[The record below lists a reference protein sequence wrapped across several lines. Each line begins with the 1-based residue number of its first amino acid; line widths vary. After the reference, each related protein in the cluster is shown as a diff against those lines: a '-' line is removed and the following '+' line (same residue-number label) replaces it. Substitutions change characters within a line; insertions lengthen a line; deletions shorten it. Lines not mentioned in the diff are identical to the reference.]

1 MMAKDLYEIL
11 GVSRSANDT
20 EIKKAYRKLAREYHP
35 DVNKDPGAQD
45 KFKEVQKAYD
55 ILSDTKK
62 KAQYDQFGV
71 TDDQPGAGGF
81 GGGGFGGFSGF
92 GGAESFEDIFDSFFG
107 GGGRQTRRKGGP
119 RQGEDLRYDLEISL
133 EEAAQG
139 VEKKIEIYH
148 LNQCQKCDG
157 TGAKPGTSKTSCSKC
172 NGSGQ
177 VHTVQRTILGSFS
190 QVSACPECR
199 GAGEIIKSPCTNCHG
214 KGLEKQKRQ
223 ISVKIPAGVDSGNRL
238 RVSGEGNHGEG
249 GGPAGD
255 LYVFI
260 SVKSHAYFKREEDSI
275 YLSISLPYV
284 QLVLGTE
291 VTVPTLSGKTK
302 LKVPAGTQPG
312 TMFRLKGKG
321 VAHLQKYGTGD
332 QYVEVNVAIP
342 KTLNS
347 QEKKIVQEL
356 ADLDTKFKANSENEM
371 AFVNKL

>member
-1 MMAKDLYEIL
+1 MAKDLYEIL

-35 DVNKDPGAQD
+35 DVNKNPGAQD

-62 KAQYDQFGV
+62 KAQFDQFGV

-190 QVSACPECR
+190 QVSVCPECR

>member
-1 MMAKDLYEIL
+1 MAKDLYEIL

>member
-1 MMAKDLYEIL
+1 MAKDLYEIL
-11 GVSRSANDT
+11 GVSRSANEA

-81 GGGGFGGFSGF
+81 GGGGFGGF

-107 GGGRQTRRKGGP
+107 GGGRQSRRKGGP

-148 LNQCQKCDG
+148 LNKCQKCEG
-157 TGAKPGTSKTSCSKC
+157 SGAKPGTSKTSCAKC

-275 YLSISLPYV
+275 YLSISLPYA

-312 TMFRLKGKG
+312 TLFRLKGKG

-332 QYVEVNVAIP
+332 QYVEVSVAIP

-347 QEKKIVQEL
+347 QEKKVVQEL